1 MTATFEEIKKLYKQL
16 NNGRGYSFKEL
27 EIAPSDS
34 QGVYV
39 ILDVKGTV
47 LHVGKTSRAK
57 KGLRQRLN
65 NHLRGQSSFA
75 KKFLKQNGKE
85 LREGYI
91 FKYIIVDDSKL
102 RTLLEAYA
110 IGCLCPE
117 HLGTGAID

>member
-1 MTATFEEIKKLYKQL
+1 MATAFEEIKKRYKQL

-27 EIAPSDS
+27 EIAPIDR

-57 KGLRQRLN
+57 KGLRQRLS

-85 LREGYI
+85 LREGYV
-91 FKYIIVDDSKL
+91 FKYVVVDDPKL

-117 HLGTGAID
+117 HLGTGSID